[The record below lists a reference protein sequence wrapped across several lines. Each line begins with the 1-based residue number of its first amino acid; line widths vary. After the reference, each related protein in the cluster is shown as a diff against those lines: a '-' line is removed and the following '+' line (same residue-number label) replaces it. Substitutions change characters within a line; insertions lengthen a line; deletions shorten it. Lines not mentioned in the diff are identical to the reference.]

1 MNDDATE
8 DSWKRISNNA
18 GDNSTIFK
26 KFMHNQIFQEDYSD
40 LLPALKMTKGKS
52 QN

>member
-26 KFMHNQIFQEDYSD
+26 KFMQNQIYFERDFEITPKI
-40 LLPALKMTKGKS
+40 LLHKTES
-52 QN
+52 